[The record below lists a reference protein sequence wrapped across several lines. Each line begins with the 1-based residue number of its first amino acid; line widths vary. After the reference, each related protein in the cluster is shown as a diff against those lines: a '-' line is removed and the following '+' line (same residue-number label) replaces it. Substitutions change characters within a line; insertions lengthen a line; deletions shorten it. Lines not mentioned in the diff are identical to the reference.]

1 MFATSGTLPEPL
13 SPGLTIQNLHCAFHP
28 LTVHPVLITV
38 SLQSFSLTVMIT
50 ATAAICREVFC
61 FLVLDSGDLW
71 KPHAPGASLR
81 ANLISPQVEGRGSYE
96 RKPDRD
102 PQPRRSPRRSSPH
115 PSTREAWL
123 LPYLGG
129 GLPCSWR
136 NLSVGGILC
145 VTSGSSQTLSGPQSH
160 HL

>member
-1 MFATSGTLPEPL
+1 
-13 SPGLTIQNLHCAFHP
+13 
-28 LTVHPVLITV
+28 
-38 SLQSFSLTVMIT
+38 MIT

-160 HL
+160 HLQKEVWSVPQSPAKTVDLRKMETPLAGLAPTFLCFSGGRISYQRP